1 MSCLNFWLS
10 SELRKS
16 KKRLS
21 FSDNDGDNDNV
32 AGALP
37 LPVLSQSLT
46 AAAAAPA
53 QPPTLPD
60 AHAHLPDAQMGS
72 FMATRGRQWAVAE
85 PYQCAVVVNIFFRH
99 IGG

>member
-21 FSDNDGDNDNV
+21 LFDNDGDNDNV

-60 AHAHLPDAQMGS
+60 AHAHTCPMHK
-72 FMATRGRQWAVAE
+72 WAVLWLLKGDSGLWQN
-85 PYQCAVVVNIFFRH
+85 PTSVQ
-99 IGG
+99 